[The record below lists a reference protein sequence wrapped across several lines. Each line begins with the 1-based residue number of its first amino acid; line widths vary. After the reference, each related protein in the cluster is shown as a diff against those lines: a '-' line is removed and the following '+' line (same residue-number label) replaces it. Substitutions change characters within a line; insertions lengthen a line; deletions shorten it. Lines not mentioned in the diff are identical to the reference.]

1 MDSTLPALHALFE
14 RCRPAGVPLALAT
27 VIGTQGSTYRKPG
40 ARMLFARDGSFAGL
54 LSGGCLENDLQEQA
68 SQVIEERRARIV
80 EYDSRSSDDAIWGLG
95 LGCEGAMRILLQPVT
110 AATRYEPLPR
120 LLDAGQRRRGD
131 ACATIVASRDSGWPV
146 GRCWF
151 SGDPADSPVARE
163 IAARC
168 VDLRKSASSASVI
181 VALEAGT
188 AIEAFLAPLEPNV
201 RVLLLGGG
209 PDALAVV
216 NQAALLGW
224 AVTVVDHRPAYADAA
239 RLGAAER
246 VILTRPEDLAIAGG
260 ASAMA
265 SGDSGIPRLEGF
277 DAAVVMSHHLTS
289 DLAYLRHLAR
299 SSVGYVGL
307 LGPAARRER
316 LHRELG
322 DLAARLDGRLF
333 GPVGLDIGAATPETI
348 ALAIVAEIHACLRGR
363 EGRSYS
369 AVAPAS
375 APASAS
381 ASASAPATRP
391 A

>member
-1 MDSTLPALHALFE
+1 MDSTLPALRALFE

-27 VIGTQGSTYRKPG
+27 VIATQGSTYRKAG
-40 ARMLFARDGSFAGL
+40 ARMLFARDGSSAGL
-54 LSGGCLENDLQEQA
+54 LSGGCLESDLQEKA

-80 EYDSRSSDDAIWGLG
+80 EYDSRTSDDAIWGLG

-120 LLDAGQRRRGD
+120 LLAADQRQRGT

-168 VDLRKSASSASVI
+168 QQLQGNLVAGSALVT
-181 VALEAGT
+181 LEAGG
-188 AIEAFLAPLEPNV
+188 AIEAFLVRLEPTV

-224 AVTVVDHRPAYADAA
+224 SITVVDHRPAYADAA

-246 VILTRPEDLAIAGG
+246 VLLVRPEELVSRAG
-260 ASAMA
+260 ASV
-265 SGDSGIPRLEGF
+265 IPGGLDDF
-277 DAAVVMSHHLTS
+277 DATVVMSHHLTS
-289 DLAYLRHLAR
+289 ALAYLRHLAR
-299 SSVGYVGL
+299 SSVRYVGL

-316 LHRELG
+316 LRRELG

-348 ALAIVAEIHACLRGR
+348 ALAIVAEIHAWLKGR

-369 AVAPAS
+369 AVAS
-375 APASAS
+375 A
-381 ASASAPATRP
+381 ATGS
-391 A
+391 

>member
-1 MDSTLPALHALFE
+1 MDSTLPALRALFE
-14 RCRPAGVPLALAT
+14 RCRPAGEPLALAT
-27 VIGTQGSTYRKPG
+27 VIATQGSTYRKAG

-54 LSGGCLENDLQEQA
+54 LSGGCLESDLQDKA
-68 SQVIEERRARIV
+68 SQVIAERRARIV
-80 EYDSRSSDDAIWGLG
+80 EYDSRTSDDAIWGLG

-120 LLDAGQRRRGD
+120 LLAADLRQRDA
-131 ACATIVASRDSGWPV
+131 ACATIVASQDSGWPV
-146 GRCWF
+146 GRCWI

-163 IAARC
+163 IATRC
-168 VDLRKSASSASVI
+168 AGLLKDTAAGGAL
-181 VALEAGT
+181 VALDAGS
-188 AIEAFLAPLEPNV
+188 AIEAFLAPLEPMV

-224 AVTVVDHRPAYADAA
+224 SVTVVDHRPAYADAA

-246 VILTRPEDLAIAGG
+246 VILARPEELATARGG
-260 ASAMA
+260 SVIP
-265 SGDSGIPRLEGF
+265 GGIDSF
-277 DAAVVMSHHLTS
+277 DATVVMSHHLTS

-299 SSVGYVGL
+299 SSVRYVGL

-322 DLAARLDGRLF
+322 ELAARLEGRLF

-348 ALAIVAEIHACLRGR
+348 ALAIVAEIHAHLRGR

-369 AVAPAS
+369 AVAPAPS
-375 APASAS
+375 TP
-381 ASASAPATRP
+381 
-391 A
+391 